1 MICGD
6 NNPTTSNNSQL
17 NIYISRPSEKTLT
30 CQVAQSNFYSM
41 NVPFSLA
48 YIDARPAGTY
58 TYRFEITLGGSEV
71 EVITGETPL
80 QSIQCMAFEI

>member
-6 NNPTTSNNSQL
+6 NNPTTNNPSQL

-30 CQVAQSNFYSM
+30 CQVAQSNLNSM

-48 YIDARPAGTY
+48 YIDVRAAGTY
-58 TYRFEITLGGSEV
+58 TYRLEVSLGGM

>member
-6 NNPTTSNNSQL
+6 NNPTTNNPSQL
-17 NIYISRPSEKTLT
+17 NVYISRPSEITLT
-30 CQVAQSNFYSM
+30 EQVAQSNSNSM

-48 YIDARPAGTY
+48 YIDVRAAGTY
-58 TYRFEITLGGSEV
+58 TYRFEVTLGGSEV
-71 EVITGETPL
+71 ITGEEPL